1 MYPGISFL
9 FFVPLSERLI
19 SFPFSSTY
27 DVIFSFTPGVG
38 LFGST
43 SYTYVTFCGS
53 SVTFSLSVP
62 SVRAGTRLYTFPL
75 GVVILAGF
83 NASVAVLK
91 SFPVGASFSASF
103 GVSYPSIL
111 LPSVSL

>member
-9 FFVPLSERLI
+9 FFVPLSEGLI

-43 SYTYVTFCGS
+43 SYTYVTFCGF
-53 SVTFSLSVP
+53 SVTFPVSVP
-62 SVRAGTRLYTFPL
+62 SVLTSLYTLPL
-75 GVVILAGF
+75 GVVILLGF

-91 SFPVGASFSASF
+91 SFPVGAAFSASL
-103 GVSYPSIL
+103 GVSYPSIVF
-111 LPSVSL
+111 PSVSL